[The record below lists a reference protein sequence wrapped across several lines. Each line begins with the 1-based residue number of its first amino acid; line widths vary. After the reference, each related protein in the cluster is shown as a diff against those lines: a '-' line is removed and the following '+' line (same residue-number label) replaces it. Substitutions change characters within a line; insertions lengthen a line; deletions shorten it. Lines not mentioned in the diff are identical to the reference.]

1 MPPKSITLDEEPT
14 NPAHGWPAGARP
26 VKALL
31 DYGLIPLDKPRG
43 PTSHEVVAW
52 VKRMLGV
59 EKAGHSGT
67 LDPPVS
73 GMLPIGLSQSTRAL
87 SLLLLFPKEY
97 RGVMRVHS
105 SVPRAKVEKVAAE
118 FTGEIFQRP
127 PQRSSVSRQTR
138 TRTIYELELQ
148 ESAGNLYLFRC
159 VCQSGTYIRKLM
171 YDMGEVL
178 GVGATMV
185 ELRRTKVGPLTEDL
199 GMTTL
204 HQLNDAVFRLKEGDE
219 SPLRKAV
226 HPVEEGLGDIK
237 RIVARDS
244 AVDAVCHGARLGIPG
259 VLSFSEGIEKGDTL
273 AIMSQKQE
281 LVAIGKALLSESEL
295 RSLRR
300 GLASTTERVVMRAGT
315 YPRLWKS
322 KKRRAVSQGIGEGG
336 ERPRLPTEIPGGH
349 HDREQ
354 ANKRLER
361 RGTEK

>member
-1 MPPKSITLDEEPT
+1 
-14 NPAHGWPAGARP
+14 
-26 VKALL
+26 
-31 DYGLIPLDKPRG
+31 
-43 PTSHEVVAW
+43 VVAW

-73 GMLPIGLSQSTRAL
+73 GMLPIGISQSTRAL
-87 SLLLLFPKEY
+87 SLLLLFSKEY
-97 RGVMRVHS
+97 KGVMRVHS
-105 SVPRAKVEKVAAE
+105 SVPRARVERVATE

-138 TRTIYELELQ
+138 TRSVYELELA

-159 VCQSGTYIRKLM
+159 VCQSGTYIRKLI

-185 ELRRTKVGPLTEDL
+185 ELRRTRVGPLTES

-219 SPLRKAV
+219 SQIRKAV

-244 AVDAVCHGARLGIPG
+244 AVDAVCHGARLGMPG
-259 VLSFSEGIEKGDTL
+259 VLSFSEGIAKGDTL
-273 AIMSQKQE
+273 AIMSPKQE
-281 LVAIGKALLSESEL
+281 LVAIGKALLPESDL

-300 GLASTTERVVMRAGT
+300 GLAATTERVVMRAGT
-315 YPRLWKS
+315 YPRMWKS
-322 KKRRAVSQGIGEGG
+322 KSAK
-336 ERPRLPTEIPGGH
+336 
-349 HDREQ
+349 
-354 ANKRLER
+354 
-361 RGTEK
+361 